1 MSVTEIIRF
10 TTHPGTTADALQ
22 QALGQLDRELERIGG
37 FQDRTLYREAG
48 SENGWLLDYRWETLT
63 EAQESMGKV
72 ATTDAFA
79 QVMALVADPQTMSMS
94 YGTPV

>member
-1 MSVTEIIRF
+1 MSVLEIIQF
-10 TTHPGTTADALQ
+10 TTHQGTTTEALQ
-22 QALGQLDRELERIGG
+22 QALGQLDRELDRIGG
-37 FQDRTLYREAG
+37 FQDRTLYRDAAT
-48 SENGWLLDYRWETLT
+48 ENGWLLVYRWETLT

-79 QVMALVADPQTMSMS
+79 QVMALVADPQSMSMS